1 MQNIHTPKIKKKV
14 WSSGLGIIFS
24 NGTFTKGP
32 TEKVT
37 FEYHPT
43 AMRQQARY
51 IMITTKKK
59 KSCNNPKFGL
69 ELAYVRDQRE
79 VAREGQNAVAT

>member
-1 MQNIHTPKIKKKV
+1 M

-43 AMRQQARY
+43 AMRQQARH
-51 IMITTKKK
+51 IMMTTKKK
-59 KSCNNPKFGL
+59 KNQSCNNPKFGL

-79 VAREGQNAVAT
+79 VAREGQNFVAM

>member
-1 MQNIHTPKIKKKV
+1 M

-24 NGTFTKGP
+24 NETFTKGP

-37 FEYHPT
+37 FDYHPT

-51 IMITTKKK
+51 IMMTTKKK
-59 KSCNNPKFGL
+59 NQSCNNPKFGL

-79 VAREGQNAVAT
+79 EAREGQNVVAM